1 MCLTFYVIDV
11 YSFAPMNFDLK
22 EDLASDNSTV
32 NDVAESKGVEIDLN
46 AEPDF
51 LAYVLSEGSV
61 QSDI

>member
-1 MCLTFYVIDV
+1 
-11 YSFAPMNFDLK
+11 MNFDLK

-61 QSDI
+61 QSDIKPLDLNAPADEVLD